1 MSLKKI
7 LTIASFLLVAY
18 CFSQSVNDYKAV
30 IIPLKYDFQ
39 KEENQYRIQTF
50 LKMNLISAGFTAFYS
65 NEVIPPELD
74 DRCKL
79 LTVDVIKE
87 SSFLVTKLDVVLKD
101 CYGLAIFKSEQGKS
115 REKNFEDA
123 YFEALKNA
131 FKSIY
136 ALEYKYNNS
145 FNSDVKPTVISS
157 ISTGEKSA
165 YSVNIDKK
173 EVNPQGLNNDT
184 SLLYAQLTAYG
195 YQLIDSEPKV
205 VMKVFKTSNPASY
218 MATKG
223 TIQGV
228 LVSKDNQWFFEY
240 YQNDQLISESINV
253 KF

>member
-1 MSLKKI
+1 MKKT

-50 LKMNLISAGFTAFYS
+50 IKMNLITAGFNAFYS
-65 NEVIPPELD
+65 NEVIPLELN

-79 LTVDVIKE
+79 LTAELINE
-87 SSFLVTKLDVVLKD
+87 SNFLVTKLSIVLKD
-101 CYGLAIFKSEQGKS
+101 CYGAAIFKSEQGKS

-123 YFEALKNA
+123 YFEALNNA

-145 FNSDVKPTVISS
+145 SNSDVKPTVISS
-157 ISTGEKSA
+157 ISTEEKPT
-165 YSVNIDKK
+165 YSIEVEKK
-173 EVNPQGLNNDT
+173 DVNPQGLNNNI
-184 SLLYAQLTAYG
+184 SLLYAQPTAYG

-205 VMKVFKTSNPASY
+205 VMKALKTSNPDSY

-223 TIQGV
+223 NIQGV